1 MDGKSKK
8 RADDVV
14 EAFKARLGG
23 DAIAAVGEHQFH
35 ALRDM
40 VREALAEQSEVI
52 VERLQ
57 RELEEIRSELIERRA
72 LEI

>member
-1 MDGKSKK
+1 MDGESKK

-14 EAFKARLGG
+14 ESFRAKLDEKALS
-23 DAIAAVGEHQFH
+23 AVGEHQFH

-40 VREALAEQSEVI
+40 VRQALAEQSEAI
-52 VERLQ
+52 IERLQ
-57 RELEEIRSELIERRA
+57 RDLAEMKSEMVERRA

>member
-1 MDGKSKK
+1 MAGESKK

-14 EAFKARLGG
+14 ESFKAKLDS
-23 DAIAAVGEHQFH
+23 DALEAVGEHQFH

-40 VREALAEQSEVI
+40 IREALAEQSEAI
-52 VERLQ
+52 IERLQ
-57 RELEEIRSELIERRA
+57 EDLKSIRTEMIERRA

>member
-1 MDGKSKK
+1 MDGESKN

-14 EAFKARLGG
+14 ESFKVQLDG
-23 DAIAAVGEHQFH
+23 DAIAAIGEHQFH

-40 VREALAEQSEVI
+40 IRGALAEQSEAI
-52 VERLQ
+52 IERLQ